1 MTASSPPM
9 TTSRAGCL
17 PAENLA
23 PGRHRHSQTAA
34 VSSRRGDERTR
45 AETLVF
51 SRPNV
56 RLQIAGPSAYSLD
69 PSLLGL
75 PA

>member
-9 TTSRAGCL
+9 TTSRVGCL

-23 PGRHRHSQTAA
+23 PGHRHSQTAA

-45 AETLVF
+45 AE
-51 SRPNV
+51 R
-56 RLQIAGPSAYSLD
+56 RLISPVVASVGSPRSGRVLN
-69 PSLLGL
+69 
-75 PA
+75 